1 VIDESAIRL
10 RFEALAPMLDEQGR
24 RRFAAAEAMRAGPG
38 GVSAVMRA
46 TGIARSTIRRGLDEL
61 ADGDTPDGE
70 RVRRAGGGRKPLSAT
85 DERLIDD
92 LRTLVEP
99 ETRGDPQSPL
109 LWTCK
114 SLRKLSQSLRDM
126 GHKIGRTVVGE
137 LLYKLDYRL
146 QTNRKTREGASHP
159 DRDAQFCYINDRVKA
174 ALAAGE
180 PAISVDTKKKE
191 LVGDFKNG
199 GREWRPKSSPEQVRV
214 HDFVIPELGRAVPY
228 GVYDIADN
236 AGWVSV
242 GIDHDT
248 AAFATNAIGSW
259 WELMGRARY
268 PHARS
273 LLITADGGGSNGSR
287 VRLWKVELQKLA
299 DELGM
304 PITVCHLPPG
314 TSKWNEIE
322 HRLFSFITGNWRG
335 KPLISHQ
342 VIVELIAATTT
353 EAGLKV
359 RCQLDPNAYPA
370 GIKVSDAE
378 LEAVNLSRHDFHGEW
393 NYTIS
398 PKVLALEQ

>member
-10 RFEALAPMLDEQGR
+10 RFEVLAPVLDEQGR
-24 RRFAAAEAMRAGPG
+24 RRFAAAEAMTAGPG

-61 ADGDTPDGE
+61 ANGDTAECE

-85 DERLIDD
+85 DVRLIDD
-92 LRTLVEP
+92 LRALVEP
-99 ETRGDPQSPL
+99 QTRGDPQSPL
-109 LWTCK
+109 LWTYK

-146 QTNRKTREGASHP
+146 QANRKTREGASHP
-159 DRDAQFCYINDRVKA
+159 DRDAQFCYINDQVKA

-248 AAFATNAIGSW
+248 AAFATNAIRSW
-259 WELMGRARY
+259 WQLMGRERY
-268 PHARS
+268 PKAKS

-299 DELGM
+299 DELAM

-314 TSKWNEIE
+314 TSKWNKIE

-335 KPLISHQ
+335 KPLVSHQ

-353 EAGLKV
+353 NAGLKV
-359 RCQLDPNAYPA
+359 RCQLDSSTYPA
-370 GIKVSDAE
+370 GIKVSDLE
-378 LEAVNLSRHDFHGEW
+378 LQAVNLARHDFHGEW
-393 NYTIS
+393 NYTIT